1 MLPDTGASDSKGN
14 STIMKPGRYQHYKG
28 NYYQVLGVAKHSET
42 EELLVV
48 YLPLYGDQRLWV
60 RPLDMFEES
69 VIVDGKQVPRFNYI
83 GES

>member
-1 MLPDTGASDSKGN
+1 
-14 STIMKPGRYQHYKG
+14 MKPGRYQHYKG